1 MEIKVKNYV
10 VEELKTFSYILK
22 NVTKEDLINLF
33 TLLLQSE
40 VLFDFKSNLKSK
52 TLSFYVCDLVQF
64 CTIKKMLKCLVFKL

>member
-40 VLFDFKSNLKSK
+40 VLFDSDKDNWSILPRI
-52 TLSFYVCDLVQF
+52 L
-64 CTIKKMLKCLVFKL
+64 CLQ